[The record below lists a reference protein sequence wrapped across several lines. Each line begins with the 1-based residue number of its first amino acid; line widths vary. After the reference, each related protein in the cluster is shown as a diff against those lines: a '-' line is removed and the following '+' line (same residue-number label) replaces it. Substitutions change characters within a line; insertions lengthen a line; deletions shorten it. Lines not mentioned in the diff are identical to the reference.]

1 MPNSILFKMSKK
13 LIEVK
18 VFDAEEGGFYATC
31 DDLSAYTQGND
42 FEDVMRNIKEA
53 LEVSLYGTTL
63 EELGFNDDSKV
74 RITYEINAPHA

>member
-1 MPNSILFKMSKK
+1 
-13 LIEVK
+13 
-18 VFDAEEGGFYATC
+18 
-31 DDLSAYTQGND
+31 
-42 FEDVMRNIKEA
+42 MRNIKEA